1 MEMDILLKYDLQMF
15 GDDKTEDPT
24 SKKLEDARK
33 KGQVG
38 KSQELSHAIELIA
51 AFLTIRVFVGFLGQ
65 HFKDLF
71 TWAYT
76 YMIPELIDSDRSGL
90 TIKSTFNLLLYG
102 ILQMFILIA
111 PFLAV
116 GFLVAI
122 LSNGLQ
128 FKFQVSTEPLKPK
141 LDKFNP
147 INGVKR
153 MFSMQ
158 SLMNLALSVAKIVII
173 FIVAYTMI
181 KDHLNELYL
190 MYEIPLYAA
199 IAQVGTLVLDIGLR
213 ISLVLLVVGIVD
225 LIYHKWKYKKDLK
238 MTKQE
243 VKDEYKNTEGDPQIK
258 GKQRQRMREAS
269 QRRMM
274 QSVPQADVVITNPTH
289 IAVAIKYDSN
299 EAPAPIVVAKGEEY
313 LAAKIKEIA
322 KENHI
327 FIKENKMLA
336 RSIYTTVDV
345 GEQIPPELYQ
355 AVAEILAVVYQSRG
369 RRS

>member
-1 MEMDILLKYDLQMF
+1 METVLKYDLQMF
-15 GDDKTEDPT
+15 GDDKTEEPT

-51 AFLTIRVFVGFLGQ
+51 AFLSIRIFVKFIGD
-65 HFKDLF
+65 HFIDLF

-76 YMIPELIDSDRSGL
+76 YMIPQLVKSDGSGL
-90 TIKSTFNLLLYG
+90 TIRSTGNLLLYG
-102 ILQMFILIA
+102 ILQMFLILA

-116 GFLVAI
+116 GFLVAV

-147 INGVKR
+147 VNGFKR

-158 SLMNLALSVAKIVII
+158 SIVNLLLSLAKIAVI
-173 FIVAYTMI
+173 FIIAYTMI
-181 KDHLNELYL
+181 KDHVNELFIL
-190 MYEIPLYAA
+190 YEVPLYAA
-199 IAQVGTLVLDIGLR
+199 IAQIGTLVLDIGLR
-213 ISLVLLVVGIVD
+213 ISLVLLVVGFAD
-225 LIYHKWKYKKDLK
+225 FIYHKWKYKKDLK

-243 VKDEYKNTEGDPQIK
+243 VKDEYKNAEGDPQIK

-289 IAVAIKYDSN
+289 IAVAIKYDI
-299 EAPAPIVVAKGEEY
+299 EKAPAPIVVAKGEEY
-313 LAAKIKEIA
+313 LAQKIKEIA
-322 KENHI
+322 RENNVV
-327 FIKENKMLA
+327 IKENKMLA

-355 AVAEILAVVYQSRG
+355 AVAEILAVVYQSKG
-369 RRS
+369 RRA

>member
-1 MEMDILLKYDLQMF
+1 MF
-15 GDDKTEDPT
+15 GDDKTEEPT

-51 AFLTIRVFVGFLGQ
+51 AFLSIRIFVKYIGD
-65 HFKDLF
+65 HFIDLF

-76 YMIPELIDSDRSGL
+76 YMIPQLVKSDGSGL
-90 TIKSTFNLLLYG
+90 TIRSTGNLLLYG
-102 ILQMFILIA
+102 ILQMFLILA

-116 GFLVAI
+116 GFLVAV

-128 FKFQVSTEPLKPK
+128 FKFQVSAEPLKPK

-147 INGVKR
+147 VNGFKR

-158 SLMNLALSVAKIVII
+158 SIVNLLLSLAKIAVI
-173 FIVAYTMI
+173 FIIAYTMI
-181 KDHLNELYL
+181 KDHVNELFIL
-190 MYEIPLYAA
+190 YEVPLYAA
-199 IAQVGTLVLDIGLR
+199 IAQIGTLVLDIGLR
-213 ISLVLLVVGIVD
+213 ISLVLLVVGFAD
-225 LIYHKWKYKKDLK
+225 FIYHKWKYKKDLK

-243 VKDEYKNTEGDPQIK
+243 VKDEYKNAEGDPQIK

-289 IAVAIKYDSN
+289 IAVAIKYDI
-299 EAPAPIVVAKGEEY
+299 EKAPAPIVVAKGEEY
-313 LAAKIKEIA
+313 LAQKIKEIA
-322 KENHI
+322 RENNVV
-327 FIKENKMLA
+327 IKENKMLA

-355 AVAEILAVVYQSRG
+355 AVAEILAVVYQSKG
-369 RRS
+369 RRA

>member
-1 MEMDILLKYDLQMF
+1 METVLKYDLQMF
-15 GDDKTEDPT
+15 GDDKTEEPT

-51 AFLTIRVFVGFLGQ
+51 AFLSIRIFVKFIGD
-65 HFKDLF
+65 HFIDLF

-76 YMIPELIDSDRSGL
+76 YMIPQLVKSDGSGL
-90 TIKSTFNLLLYG
+90 TIRSTGNLLLYG
-102 ILQMFILIA
+102 ILQMFIILA

-116 GFLVAI
+116 GFLVAV

-147 INGVKR
+147 VNGFKR

-158 SLMNLALSVAKIVII
+158 SIVNLLLSLAKIAVI
-173 FIVAYTMI
+173 FIIAYTMI
-181 KDHLNELYL
+181 KDHVNELFIL
-190 MYEIPLYAA
+190 YEVPLYAA
-199 IAQVGTLVLDIGLR
+199 IAQIGTLVLDIGLR
-213 ISLVLLVVGIVD
+213 ISLVLLVVGFAD
-225 LIYHKWKYKKDLK
+225 FIYHKWKYKKDLK

-243 VKDEYKNTEGDPQIK
+243 VKDEYKNAEGDPQIK

-289 IAVAIKYDSN
+289 IAVAIKYDI
-299 EAPAPIVVAKGEEY
+299 EKAPAPIVVAKGEEY
-313 LAAKIKEIA
+313 LAQKIKEIA
-322 KENHI
+322 RENNVV
-327 FIKENKMLA
+327 IKENKMLA

-355 AVAEILAVVYQSRG
+355 AVAEILAVVYQSKG
-369 RRS
+369 RRA

>member
-1 MEMDILLKYDLQMF
+1 METVLKYDLQMF
-15 GDDKTEDPT
+15 GDDKTEEPT

-51 AFLTIRVFVGFLGQ
+51 AFLSIRIFVKFISD
-65 HFKDLF
+65 HFIDLF

-76 YMIPELIDSDRSGL
+76 YMIPQIVESDGSGL
-90 TIKSTFNLLLYG
+90 TIRSTGNLLLYG
-102 ILQMFILIA
+102 ALQMFLILA

-147 INGVKR
+147 VSGFKR

-158 SLMNLALSVAKIVII
+158 SIVNLFLSLAKIAVI
-173 FIVAYTMI
+173 FIIAYTMI
-181 KDHLNELYL
+181 KDHVNELFIL
-190 MYEIPLYAA
+190 YEVPLYAA
-199 IAQVGTLVLDIGLR
+199 IAQIGTLVLDIGLR
-213 ISLVLLVVGIVD
+213 ISLVLLVVGFAD
-225 LIYHKWKYKKDLK
+225 FIYHKWKYKKDLK

-243 VKDEYKNTEGDPQIK
+243 VKDEYKNAEGDPQIK

-289 IAVAIKYDSN
+289 IAVAIKYDI
-299 EAPAPIVVAKGEEY
+299 EKAPAPIVVAKGEEY
-313 LAAKIKEIA
+313 LAQKIKEIA
-322 KENHI
+322 RENNVV
-327 FIKENKMLA
+327 IKENKMLA

-355 AVAEILAVVYQSRG
+355 AVAEILAVVYQSKG
-369 RRS
+369 RRA

>member
-1 MEMDILLKYDLQMF
+1 METVLKYDLQMF
-15 GDDKTEDPT
+15 GDDKTEEPT

-51 AFLTIRVFVGFLGQ
+51 AFLSIRIFVKFIGD
-65 HFKDLF
+65 HFIDLF

-76 YMIPELIDSDRSGL
+76 YMIPQLVKSDRSGL
-90 TIKSTFNLLLYG
+90 TIRSTGNLLLYG
-102 ILQMFILIA
+102 ILQMFLILA
-111 PFLAV
+111 PFLAI
-116 GFLVAI
+116 GFLVAV

-147 INGVKR
+147 VNGFKR

-158 SLMNLALSVAKIVII
+158 SIVNLLLSLAKIAVI
-173 FIVAYTMI
+173 FIIAYTMI
-181 KDHLNELYL
+181 KDHVNELFIL
-190 MYEIPLYAA
+190 YEVPLYAA
-199 IAQVGTLVLDIGLR
+199 IAQIGTLVLDIGLR
-213 ISLVLLVVGIVD
+213 ISLVLLVVGFAD
-225 LIYHKWKYKKDLK
+225 FIYHKWKYKKDLK

-243 VKDEYKNTEGDPQIK
+243 VKDEYKNAEGDPQIK

-289 IAVAIKYDSN
+289 IAVAIKYDI
-299 EAPAPIVVAKGEEY
+299 EKAPAPIVVAKGEEY
-313 LAAKIKEIA
+313 LAQKIKEIA
-322 KENHI
+322 RENNVV
-327 FIKENKMLA
+327 IKENKMLA

-355 AVAEILAVVYQSRG
+355 AVAEILAVVYQSKG
-369 RRS
+369 RRA

>member
-1 MEMDILLKYDLQMF
+1 METVLKYDLQMF
-15 GDDKTEDPT
+15 GDDKTEEPT

-51 AFLTIRVFVGFLGQ
+51 AFLSIRIFVKFIGD
-65 HFKDLF
+65 HFIDLF

-76 YMIPELIDSDRSGL
+76 YMIPQIVESDGSGL
-90 TIKSTFNLLLYG
+90 TIRSTGNLLLYG
-102 ILQMFILIA
+102 ILQMFLILA

-147 INGVKR
+147 VNGFKR

-158 SLMNLALSVAKIVII
+158 SIVNLLLSLAKIAVI
-173 FIVAYTMI
+173 FIIAYTMI
-181 KDHLNELYL
+181 KDHVNELFIL
-190 MYEIPLYAA
+190 YEVPLYAA
-199 IAQVGTLVLDIGLR
+199 IAQIGTLVLDIGLR
-213 ISLVLLVVGIVD
+213 ISLVLLVVGFAD
-225 LIYHKWKYKKDLK
+225 FIYHKWKYKKDLK

-243 VKDEYKNTEGDPQIK
+243 VKDEYKNAEGDPQIK

-289 IAVAIKYDSN
+289 IAVAIKYDI
-299 EAPAPIVVAKGEEY
+299 EKAPAPIVVAKGEEY
-313 LAAKIKEIA
+313 LAQKIKEIA
-322 KENHI
+322 RENNVV
-327 FIKENKMLA
+327 IKENKMLA

-355 AVAEILAVVYQSRG
+355 AVAEILAVVYQSKG
-369 RRS
+369 RRA

>member
-1 MEMDILLKYDLQMF
+1 METVLKYDLQMF
-15 GDDKTEDPT
+15 GDDKTEEPT

-51 AFLTIRVFVGFLGQ
+51 AFLSIRIFVKFIGD
-65 HFKDLF
+65 HFIDLF

-76 YMIPELIDSDRSGL
+76 YMIPQLVKSDRSGL
-90 TIKSTFNLLLYG
+90 TIRSTGNLLLYG
-102 ILQMFILIA
+102 ILQMFLILA

-116 GFLVAI
+116 GFLVAV

-128 FKFQVSTEPLKPK
+128 FKFQVSAEPLKPK

-147 INGVKR
+147 VNGFKR

-158 SLMNLALSVAKIVII
+158 SIVNLLLSLAKIAVI
-173 FIVAYTMI
+173 FIIAYTMI
-181 KDHLNELYL
+181 KDHVNELFIL
-190 MYEIPLYAA
+190 YEVPLYAA
-199 IAQVGTLVLDIGLR
+199 IAQIGTLVLDIGLR
-213 ISLVLLVVGIVD
+213 ISLVLLVVGFAD
-225 LIYHKWKYKKDLK
+225 FIYHKWKYKKDLK

-243 VKDEYKNTEGDPQIK
+243 VKDEYKNAEGDPQIK

-289 IAVAIKYDSN
+289 IAVAIKYDI
-299 EAPAPIVVAKGEEY
+299 EKAPAPIVVAKGEEY
-313 LAAKIKEIA
+313 LAQKIKEIA
-322 KENHI
+322 RENNVV
-327 FIKENKMLA
+327 IKENKMLA

-355 AVAEILAVVYQSRG
+355 AVAEILAVVYQSKG
-369 RRS
+369 RRA

>member
-1 MEMDILLKYDLQMF
+1 METVLKYDLQMF
-15 GDDKTEDPT
+15 GDDKTEEPT

-51 AFLTIRVFVGFLGQ
+51 AFLSIRIFVKYIGD
-65 HFKDLF
+65 HFIDLF

-76 YMIPELIDSDRSGL
+76 YMIPQLVKSDGSGL
-90 TIKSTFNLLLYG
+90 TIRSTGNLLLYG
-102 ILQMFILIA
+102 ILQMFLILA

-116 GFLVAI
+116 GFLVAV

-128 FKFQVSTEPLKPK
+128 FKFQVSAEPLKPK

-147 INGVKR
+147 VNGFKR

-158 SLMNLALSVAKIVII
+158 SIVNLLLSLAKIAVI
-173 FIVAYTMI
+173 FIIAYTMI
-181 KDHLNELYL
+181 KDHVNELFIL
-190 MYEIPLYAA
+190 YEVPLYAA
-199 IAQVGTLVLDIGLR
+199 IAQIGTLVLDIGLR
-213 ISLVLLVVGIVD
+213 ISLVLLVVGFAD
-225 LIYHKWKYKKDLK
+225 FIYHKWKYKKDLK

-243 VKDEYKNTEGDPQIK
+243 VKDEYKNAEGDPQIK

-289 IAVAIKYDSN
+289 IAVAIKYDI
-299 EAPAPIVVAKGEEY
+299 EKAPAPIVVAKGEEY
-313 LAAKIKEIA
+313 LAQKIKEIA
-322 KENHI
+322 RENNVV
-327 FIKENKMLA
+327 IKENKMLA

-355 AVAEILAVVYQSRG
+355 AVAEILAVVYQSKG
-369 RRS
+369 RRA